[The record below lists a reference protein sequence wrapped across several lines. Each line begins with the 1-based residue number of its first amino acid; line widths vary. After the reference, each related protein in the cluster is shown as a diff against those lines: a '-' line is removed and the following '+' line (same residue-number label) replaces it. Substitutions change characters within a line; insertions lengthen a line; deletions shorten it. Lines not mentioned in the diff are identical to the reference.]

1 MLELLNQLM
10 PNIMSK
16 PEALLEAL
24 IQTLQMLFIS
34 GGISLFFGIILG
46 VTLVVT
52 KKDGILENKIIWWC
66 LDKFIN
72 LFRAVPFIILMFWLK
87 PITLAIVGQTI
98 DVKGAIIPLVFSTV
112 PFMSRQIESALSE
125 VNPGLIEAA
134 QSMGDSPWE
143 LIFRVYLRES
153 IPSIIRGTTITLISL
168 IGLTAMAGAIGAGG
182 LGNFALMYGYQR
194 SQADVTNVVVI
205 LILLLITLI
214 QSIGD
219 FLIRKTSH

>member
-1 MLELLNQLM
+1 MLEFLNSIM

-34 GGISLFFGIILG
+34 GGISLFFGVILG
-46 VTLVVT
+46 ITLVVT

-72 LFRAVPFIILMFWLK
+72 LFRAVPFIILMYWLK
-87 PITLAIVGQTI
+87 PLTLALVGQTI
-98 DVKGAIIPLVFSTV
+98 DVKGAIIPLLFSTV

-125 VNPGLIEAA
+125 ISPGLIEAA
-134 QSMGDSPWE
+134 QSMGDSPIQ